1 MDLTLTCVALMMIQ
15 IKHGNT
21 CLRQLY
27 LLCLQIYVLFLKK
40 KAYEKV
46 SCTFFICLLVWFTM
60 QVFQVEEM
68 CQ

>member
-27 LLCLQIYVLFLKK
+27 LLCLQIYVLFFKK
-40 KAYEKV
+40 KSIRE
-46 SCTFFICLLVWFTM
+46 SLLYIFHMFACMVYHAGISS
-60 QVFQVEEM
+60 
-68 CQ
+68 